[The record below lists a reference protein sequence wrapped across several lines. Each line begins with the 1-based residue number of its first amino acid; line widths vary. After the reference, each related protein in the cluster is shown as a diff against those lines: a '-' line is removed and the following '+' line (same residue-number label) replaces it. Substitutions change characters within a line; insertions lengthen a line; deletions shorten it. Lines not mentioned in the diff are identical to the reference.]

1 MRPSPI
7 VLGTWANTAPECHTD
22 FMEPANLVSWQ
33 TALVVAQNGDFRFSL
48 NMKQFCRVMKRL
60 CLPF

>member
-7 VLGTWANTAPECHTD
+7 VLGSWANTGLECDTD
-22 FMEPANLVSWQ
+22 FAEPANMVSWQ

-48 NMKQFCRVMKRL
+48 NTMHFCKVMKRL
-60 CLPF
+60 YLPF